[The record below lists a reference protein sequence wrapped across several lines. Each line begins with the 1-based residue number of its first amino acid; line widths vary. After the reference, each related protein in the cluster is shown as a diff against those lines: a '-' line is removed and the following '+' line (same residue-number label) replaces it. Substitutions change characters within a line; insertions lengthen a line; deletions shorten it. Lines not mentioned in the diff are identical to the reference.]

1 MIFQDSCAEVELV
14 SSKSSALIGSNNKNI
29 FKDSV
34 ASLDKNIFQRF
45 FALLLLFLLLLLVD
59 GGDRMMIEVL
69 KLLLLVASGWMM
81 IGSVLYDSSASMIK
95 VTIDGFVYSRNLQTP
110 IMWWSSMPR
119 QSELWWVVFEVFKLL
134 FLLLLLLLL
143 LARAHSG
150 MMVLRVVCPL
160 FISNF

>member
-59 GGDRMMIEVL
+59 GGDRMMI
-69 KLLLLVASGWMM
+69 
-81 IGSVLYDSSASMIK
+81 GSVLYDSLASMIK
-95 VTIDGFVYSRNLQTP
+95 VTIDGFVSSRNLQTP
-110 IMWWSSMPR
+110 ILVKPVR
-119 QSELWWVVFEVFKLL
+119 
-134 FLLLLLLLL
+134 
-143 LARAHSG
+143 
-150 MMVLRVVCPL
+150 
-160 FISNF
+160 